1 MCCAAAAE
9 VLDVF
14 REEKVLDNVAERY
27 VPIFSITR
35 IDHIHDRRS
44 KQLLTSLH
52 KLQSSADLSPYILDV
67 RGKGLMVGVEF
78 ASPTSTI
85 SGSTTDVGV
94 VQGAPEKMASRVAN
108 KCIEK
113 GMLILTTSV
122 YEVIRFIPPLNISEV
137 DLEKGVNIFVD
148 AVKEV
153 VMEG

>member
-1 MCCAAAAE
+1 
-9 VLDVF
+9 
-14 REEKVLDNVAERY
+14 
-27 VPIFSITR
+27 
-35 IDHIHDRRS
+35 
-44 KQLLTSLH
+44 
-52 KLQSSADLSPYILDV
+52 
-67 RGKGLMVGVEF
+67 MVGVEF

-85 SGSTTDVGV
+85 SGITTDVGV
-94 VQGAPEKMASRVAN
+94 VQGAPEKMASRVAK

>member
-1 MCCAAAAE
+1 M
-9 VLDVF
+9 
-14 REEKVLDNVAERY
+14 
-27 VPIFSITR
+27 I
-35 IDHIHDRRS
+35 
-44 KQLLTSLH
+44 
-52 KLQSSADLSPYILDV
+52 
-67 RGKGLMVGVEF
+67 GVEF

-85 SGSTTDVGV
+85 SGSITDIGV
-94 VQGAPEKMASRVAN
+94 VKGAPEKMARRVAN